1 MVTRNKAAATHL
13 LISIIIATLIGLAF
27 AFIYFPGYY
36 FTVLDGWHRFL
47 LIIGVD
53 VVLGPLLTLIIFN
66 VKKPKKELLRD
77 VSIIATI
84 QLAALLYGLYVFA
97 QTRPVYTAFNGDV
110 LYIVS
115 ANEYF
120 PNALSFA
127 QPPYNTLPKF
137 GPKDVFVKKP
147 SQDKETEERMLLSMG
162 DAYWPE
168 LYEPM
173 TDEHKKTLYLAGAPI
188 EKTEP
193 PLPQAQLQQLQSNP
207 PKGITDPKEIRLVMT
222 KSINSSTGFF
232 WAVIRPDGEI
242 VAMLPIVEN

>member
-27 AFIYFPGYY
+27 AFIYFPSYY

-66 VKKPKKELLRD
+66 TKKPKKELLRD

-97 QTRPVYTAFNGDV
+97 QTRPVYTAFNGQV

-115 ANEYF
+115 ANEYL
-120 PNALSFA
+120 PNAFSFA
-127 QPPYNTLPKF
+127 KPPYDTLPKF
-137 GPKDVFVKKP
+137 GPKEVFVKKIP
-147 SQDKETEERMLLSMG
+147 EDNATKERIMISAGE
-162 DAYWPE
+162 AYWPE

-173 TDEHKKTLYLAGAPI
+173 SSEHKKALYQAGVPAD
-188 EKTEP
+188 KTEP
-193 PLPQAQLQQLQSNP
+193 ALTQEQLKALQQNFSKN
-207 PKGITDPKEIRLVMT
+207 TDALKEARFVMA
-222 KSINSSTGFF
+222 KSINSSAGFF

-242 VAMLPIVEN
+242 TMMLPVVEP

>member
-1 MVTRNKAAATHL
+1 MLTRKKAAATHL
-13 LISIIIATLIGLAF
+13 LISIVIATLIGLAF

-66 VKKPKKELLRD
+66 TKKPKKELFRD

-84 QLAALLYGLYVFA
+84 QLAALLYGLYIFA
-97 QTRPVYTAFNGDV
+97 QTRPVYTAFNGQV

-115 ANEYF
+115 ANEYLPSAF
-120 PNALSFA
+120 SFA
-127 QPPYNTLPKF
+127 SPPYDTLPKF
-137 GPKDVFVKKP
+137 GPKEVFVKKTP
-147 SQDKETEERMLLSMG
+147 EDKETKERIMVSMG
-162 DAYWPE
+162 EAYWPE

-173 TDEHKKTLYLAGAPI
+173 NAEHKKTLYQAGIPI
-188 EKTEP
+188 DKAEP
-193 PLPQAQLQQLQSNP
+193 PLPQDQLKLLQQNSS
-207 PKGITDPKEIRLVMT
+207 KGEDTLKEVRLVMA

-242 VAMLPIVEN
+242 AMMLPVIEP